1 MTAKHLTRTKASK
14 ALLSLLVLA
23 ILAVTLQSFV
33 FSNASYTAGSSKP
46 ANTFTAGTLTHSN
59 PMDGQVVLA
68 AVGLRPGGPAQS
80 GTLTITGG
88 GTVAGAYTISKVS
101 LTDTPAAPALSAALT
116 LRIEDVTGAAATL
129 YQGTPAAFASVAT
142 GSIAPGSPRTYR
154 FTLSFPAAN
163 APSSLQGATMLLRLQ
178 FTGVTP

>member
-1 MTAKHLTRTKASK
+1 MTAKHHTRTKAGK

-23 ILAVTLQSFV
+23 ILAVTLQSLV
-33 FSNASYTAGSSKP
+33 FSSASFTAGSSNP
-46 ANTFTAGTLTHSN
+46 ANIFTAGTLTHTN
-59 PMDGQVVLA
+59 TKDGQVVLA

-88 GTVAGAYTISKVS
+88 GTLTGAYAISKVS

-116 LRIEDVTGAAATL
+116 LRIEDVTGAVDTL
-129 YQGTPAAFASVAT
+129 YQGTPAAFASVAA
-142 GSIAPGSPRTYR
+142 GSIAPGAPRTYR
-154 FTLSFPAAN
+154 FTLTFPAAN
-163 APSSLQGATMLLRLQ
+163 ATSSLQGATMLLRLR